1 MSKLCLV
8 TGANGH
14 LGNTLVRA
22 LLNQGY
28 KVRAGVRDITNTAPF
43 AGLDCELVYAELL
56 DGPAMLKALAGVDVL
71 YQVAAVFKHWAK
83 HPQTE
88 IIEPNVR
95 GTRSVLQA
103 AARAGVTR
111 VVYVSSVAAIG
122 HDGSALDEAHW
133 NDEAENAYYTSK
145 ILSEQMAWRTAREL
159 GLWMV
164 SVLPSAM
171 VGPNATQLTD
181 TMAFLESAR
190 LRRVPLDPGFH
201 FNFVDVRDVAQGLIL
216 AAEKGRGGQR
226 YILAN
231 ERSSSLAHLV
241 DAANALWPGYR
252 RPPRAP
258 RWLLLCIAWLQERTA
273 QLTGTP
279 AQLLLSQVRLFHD
292 VRQEYS
298 IVKAK
303 TELGFNPRPPEE
315 ALASAL
321 VYLDR
326 RSTQPYEALM
336 SAQDRTM
343 RSSRF

>member
-22 LLNQGY
+22 LLSQGY
-28 KVRAGVRDITNTAPF
+28 RVRAGVRDIGNTAPF
-43 AGLDCELVYAELL
+43 AGLDCELVYGELL
-56 DGPAMLKALAGVDVL
+56 DGPAMLKALDGVDL
-71 YQVAAVFKHWAK
+71 LFQVAAVFKHWAK
-83 HPQTE
+83 SPETE
-88 IIEPNVR
+88 IVEPNVR
-95 GTRSVLQA
+95 GTRSVLEA
-103 AARAGVTR
+103 AARAGVKR

-133 NDEAENAYYTSK
+133 NDEAENAYYKSK
-145 ILSEQMAWRTAREL
+145 ILSEQMAWRTANDL

-181 TMAFLESAR
+181 TMGFLESVKQR
-190 LRRVPLDPGFH
+190 QVPLDPGFH
-201 FNFVDVRDVAQGLIL
+201 FNFVDVRDVAEGLIL
-216 AAEKGRGGQR
+216 AAEKGRAGQR

-231 ERSSSLAHLV
+231 ERSSSLANLV
-241 DAANALWPGYR
+241 DAVNALSPGYR
-252 RPPRAP
+252 QPPRAP
-258 RWLLLCIAWLQERTA
+258 QWLLVCIAWMQERAA
-273 QLTGTP
+273 QLTGKP
-279 AQLLLSQVRLFHD
+279 AQLLLSQVRLFHN

-315 ALASAL
+315 ALMSAF
-321 VYLDR
+321 VYLGR
-326 RSTQPYEALM
+326 RSTQPYEELT
-336 SAQDRTM
+336 SVQDRTM
-343 RSSRF
+343 SSSRL

>member
-1 MSKLCLV
+1 VNKLCLV

-22 LLNQGY
+22 LLSQGY
-28 KVRAGVRDITNTAPF
+28 RVRAGVRDIGNTAPF

-56 DGPAMLKALAGVDVL
+56 DGPAMLKALDGVDVL
-71 YQVAAVFKHWAK
+71 FQVAAVFKHWAK
-83 HPQTE
+83 SPETE
-88 IIEPNVR
+88 IVEPNVR
-95 GTRSVLQA
+95 GARSVLEA
-103 AARAGVTR
+103 AARAGVKR

-133 NDEAENAYYTSK
+133 NDEAENAYYKSK
-145 ILSEQMAWRTAREL
+145 ILSEQMAWRTANDL

-181 TMAFLESAR
+181 TMGFLESVR
-190 LRRVPLDPGFH
+190 QRQVPLDPGFH
-201 FNFVDVRDVAQGLIL
+201 FNFVDVRDVAEGLIL
-216 AAEKGRGGQR
+216 AAEKGRAGQR

-231 ERSSSLAHLV
+231 ERSSSLANLV
-241 DAANALWPGYR
+241 KAVNALSPGYR
-252 RPPRAP
+252 QPPRAP
-258 RWLLLCIAWLQERTA
+258 RWLLVCIAWMQERAA
-273 QLTGTP
+273 QLTGKP
-279 AQLLLSQVRLFHD
+279 ARLLLSQVRLFHN

-315 ALASAL
+315 ALMSAF
-321 VYLDR
+321 VYLGR
-326 RSTQPYEALM
+326 RSTQPYEELT
-336 SAQDRTM
+336 SVQDRTM
-343 RSSRF
+343 SSSRL